1 MRFVVDT
8 NVLVA
13 ALRSRRGAS
22 NSLLSSVLNSQ
33 NIAWL
38 CSVPLFLEYEDVL
51 MRAEFILETG
61 RSRSDS
67 AGFLSDLAASVDPVE
82 LHFLWRPQL
91 ADPKDE
97 MVLETAVNGR
107 ADAIV
112 TFHQKDFTPAA
123 PKFGLEILTPQHALM
138 RSKT

>member
-1 MRFVVDT
+1 MNLVIDT

-13 ALRSRRGAS
+13 ALRSKRGAS
-22 NSLLSSVLNSQ
+22 NALLTSILDEPD
-33 NIAWL
+33 IAWL

-51 MRAEFILETG
+51 MRAEFVLETG
-61 RSRSDS
+61 RSRSDY
-67 AGFLSDLAASVDPVE
+67 AGFLGNLAASIVPVE

-91 ADPKDE
+91 SDPKDE

-112 TFHQKDFTPAA
+112 TFNQKDFAPAIA
-123 PKFGLEILTPQHALM
+123 KFELEILTPQQALK
-138 RSKT
+138 RINT

>member
-1 MRFVVDT
+1 MRFVIDT

-22 NSLLSSVLNSQ
+22 NALLSSILKSQ
-33 NIAWL
+33 DITWL

-61 RSRSDS
+61 RGRSDY

-112 TFHQKDFTPAA
+112 TFNQKDFTPAA